1 MANTYKLIETVNVTS
16 SVPTVVFSN
25 IPQTYTDLVL
35 CGSARASTTVVY
47 GSGFFRFNELTSGYD
62 NRRMVAYATD
72 NGKSF
77 SDSGFS
83 GGIWGSAVQ
92 SSVNAANWFS
102 PFWLYIPN
110 YAGSQVKITGG
121 DTSYQN
127 TAIADTFYLQT
138 TANRTGLTS
147 AITSLTLLDA
157 TGGYGNTLQ
166 YSTFSLYGISK
177 L

>member
-1 MANTYKLIETVNVTS
+1 MANTYDLIETVNVTS
-16 SVPTVVFSN
+16 SVSTVVFSN

-47 GSGFFRFNELTSGYD
+47 ASGFFRFNSQASGYD
-62 NRRMVAYATD
+62 NRRMVAYYLD

-83 GGIWGSAVQ
+83 GGVWGSAVQ

-138 TANRTGLTS
+138 TANRTGFTS

-177 L
+177 T